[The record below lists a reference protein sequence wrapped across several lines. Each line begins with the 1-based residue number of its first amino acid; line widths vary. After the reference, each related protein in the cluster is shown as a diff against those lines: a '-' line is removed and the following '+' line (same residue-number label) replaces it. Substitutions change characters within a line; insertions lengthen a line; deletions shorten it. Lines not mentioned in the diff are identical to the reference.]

1 MKVVIIEDE
10 KIAADHLEGLIRE
23 IDPGITILGRIE
35 SIKKAV
41 DWFRNNSTDLI
52 FLDIHLSDGTSF
64 KIFEQ
69 IEIKTPVIFTTA
81 YDQYAIKA
89 FNLNSIDY
97 LLKPIEKEHL
107 KHSIDK
113 YKELYLSKQ
122 QSDID
127 FNALL
132 IALGKKQDLQER
144 FLIQSGRR
152 IKTVKIGEIAYFY
165 STGKDTFLCTWD
177 NKNYSLDYSL
187 EKLET
192 IVDPDKFF
200 QINRKFIVHLDSI
213 KNMFVLSKSRLKL
226 EIEPKPDEDT
236 LVSFNKSAEFRKW
249 LNK

>member
-1 MKVVIIEDE
+1 LIIEDE
-10 KIAADHLEGLIRE
+10 KIAADHLENLIRE
-23 IDPGITILGRIE
+23 IDPGIVILERIE

-41 DWFRNNSTDLI
+41 DWFRNYNADLI

-89 FNLNSIDY
+89 FNLNSVDY
-97 LLKPIEKEHL
+97 LLKPIEKENL
-107 KHSIDK
+107 KRSIDK
-113 YKELYLSKQ
+113 YKELFHDKKESNF
-122 QSDID
+122 D

-132 IALGKKQDLQER
+132 NALGKKQDLQER

-152 IKTVKIGEIAYFY
+152 IKTVKIAEIAYFY

-177 NKNYSLDYSL
+177 NKNYSIDYSL
-187 EKLET
+187 DKLENL
-192 IVDPDKFF
+192 IDPDLFF
-200 QINRKFIVHLDSI
+200 RINRKYIVHLDAI
-213 KNMFVLSKSRLKL
+213 KNMYVLSKSHLKL
-226 EIEPKPDEDT
+226 EMEPKPDEDT

-249 LNK
+249 LNR

>member
-10 KIAADHLEGLIRE
+10 KIAADHLENLIRE
-23 IDPGITILGRIE
+23 IDPEIVILERIE
-35 SIKKAV
+35 SINKAV
-41 DWFRNNSTDLI
+41 NWFRNNTADLI

-64 KIFEQ
+64 KIFEE

-89 FNLNSIDY
+89 FNLNSVDY
-97 LLKPIEKEHL
+97 LLKPIEKDHL

-113 YKELYLSKQ
+113 YKELFLGKHEQ
-122 QSDID
+122 NID

-132 IALGKKQDLQER
+132 KALGQKRDLQER

-152 IKTVKIGEIAYFY
+152 IKTVKIEEIAYFY

-177 NKNYSLDYSL
+177 NKNYSLEYSL
-187 EKLET
+187 EKIED

-200 QINRKFIVHLDSI
+200 RINRKFIVQLDAI
-213 KNMFVLSKSRLKL
+213 KNMYVMSKSRLKL

-236 LVSFNKSAEFRKW
+236 LVSFNKSAEFRRW